1 MWKQERKEWE
11 EMSVEQVERVE
22 GKIRA
27 ELGEIYKELQSRD
40 QRCKEAVEGINAKIG
55 SVREIQGKCKHLIA
69 QLNRRV
75 NDLESI
81 LGGN

>member
-1 MWKQERKEWE
+1 
-11 EMSVEQVERVE
+11 MSVKQVERVE

-27 ELGEIYKELQSRD
+27 ELGQIYKELQSRD

-55 SVREIQGKCKHLIA
+55 SIREIQGKCKHLIA
-69 QLNRRV
+69 QLNRRI
-75 NDLESI
+75 NELESI